1 MLRDSRSCPVS
12 VCWRSQTPLPEWMAG
27 FSAGCRKRP
36 LVVRHGFYLTASM
49 ACLGHP
55 PQFWQANTYLARAT
69 VVRLRLVNCPGW
81 GMVDAAIAG
90 AGLRSVLGQTTRTAR
105 GAGRA
110 TFGLVAAIALGL
122 KLYEYGTANDWAF
135 IDDVTAII
143 EGRISDLH
151 FDQWVPVAIILLEA
165 GATAAVISIAV
176 TYVVVNQFSN
186 TTNVTNIASSEELGR
201 VIMAIDRNLTE
212 LHSKAETFETHLK
225 QSQDNE
231 RERMLEFLRLA
242 ESDRNKLQA
251 ERLEDDKKRFNEIKD
266 GLKAVVDVLN
276 RPPGP

>member
-1 MLRDSRSCPVS
+1 
-12 VCWRSQTPLPEWMAG
+12 
-27 FSAGCRKRP
+27 
-36 LVVRHGFYLTASM
+36 
-49 ACLGHP
+49 
-55 PQFWQANTYLARAT
+55 
-69 VVRLRLVNCPGW
+69 
-81 GMVDAAIAG
+81 MVDAAIAG